1 MSNLVEETRNIM
13 KKYGIRANKD
23 LGQNFLINNEVV
35 ENIVNSSEISQD
47 DMVIEIGPG
56 LGTLTKYLLEK
67 AGKVLCIE
75 LDKKMIEILEDR
87 FEEYSNFEIIN
98 DDVLKVD
105 LNKIIKENKEN
116 EKIKNVKI
124 VANLPYYI
132 TTPIIMKLLEEKLD
146 IESITVMIQKEVA
159 DRLIEIP
166 SGKNTGAIT
175 YTVYYYCECEK
186 IRVVENTCF
195 VPMPEVTSEVINL
208 KLRKEPA
215 VKVENKKVFFNIIK
229 SAFMQRRKT
238 LLNALVNTGVFKSK
252 EEGAEILRKLNL
264 REDIRAEKLT
274 IEDFARICNY
284 FCEIIK

>member
-75 LDKKMIEILEDR
+75 LDRKMIEILEDR

-116 EKIKNVKI
+116 EKIMKDNRRYLLQIARGEQPKQSFIRIYTVINGEKKLQSENEIEFDEDINIEI
-124 VANLPYYI
+124 VTSKAE
-132 TTPIIMKLLEEKLD
+132 LLEL
-146 IESITVMIQKEVA
+146 QK
-159 DRLIEIP
+159 
-166 SGKNTGAIT
+166 
-175 YTVYYYCECEK
+175 
-186 IRVVENTCF
+186 
-195 VPMPEVTSEVINL
+195 
-208 KLRKEPA
+208 
-215 VKVENKKVFFNIIK
+215 
-229 SAFMQRRKT
+229 
-238 LLNALVNTGVFKSK
+238 
-252 EEGAEILRKLNL
+252 
-264 REDIRAEKLT
+264 
-274 IEDFARICNY
+274 
-284 FCEIIK
+284 